1 MAKTL
6 ADEAFGLG
14 RNPGA
19 GAIWKRVRLGVD
31 GPDRK
36 EAWLRDHIAANPELV
51 LGPCRAFGFVDDEPW
66 RLWGIEVGIAGVGA
80 VDVAL
85 VSASGRVALVE
96 VKLARNPE
104 NRRKV
109 VAQLLDY
116 AIHLREAELD
126 DLPQLPAEGAESFA
140 DPDDVR
146 RRLQEGDYLLLV
158 AADAADERAAK
169 LTRAV
174 LDRNAIHPWDLALV
188 DLALFARP
196 GARDDDELL
205 CVPNI
210 VGGVRCESRHV
221 VQVRVE
227 NTADKASVTV
237 ALSEPEG
244 VERTAREWNLSTF
257 REAFDLLVKGP
268 AYRRAALALVDDAA
282 CVPGIVRGA
291 RQSKWPVAVF
301 ERGDALFLTVARDA
315 IWIYGRDRLIK
326 CFGDELGTRHWAEVR
341 ALFPAIP
348 ENKPYFAVKS
358 NDPRVAAMIETV
370 RRWLGLGPGLRTEA

>member
-1 MAKTL
+1 MARTL

-14 RNPGA
+14 REPGV
-19 GAIWKRVRLGVD
+19 GASWKRVRLGAD
-31 GPDRK
+31 GPNRK

-51 LGPCRAFGFVDDEPW
+51 LVPCRAFELIDDEPW
-66 RLWGIEVGIAGVGA
+66 QLWAVEVGIAAVGA
-80 VDVAL
+80 VDVVL
-85 VSASGRVALVE
+85 VSASGRVGLVE

-116 AIHLREAELD
+116 AIHLRETELE
-126 DLPQLPAEGAESFA
+126 DLPSLPAEGNEPFA
-140 DPDDVR
+140 DPEDVR

-196 GARDDDELL
+196 GARDEDELL

-227 NTADKASVTV
+227 NRADKAAVTV
-237 ALSEPEG
+237 ELSEPVA
-244 VERTAREWNLSTF
+244 VEQTARGWDLATF
-257 REAFDLLVKGP
+257 REAFDRLATDP
-268 AYRRAALALVDDAA
+268 AYKRAALALVDDAA
-282 CVPGIVRGA
+282 RIPGLIRGA

-301 ERGDALFLTVARDA
+301 EQAESLLLTIGRNA
-315 IWIYGRDRLIK
+315 IWIYGCDRLVR
-326 CFGDELGTRHWAEVR
+326 CFGEELGERRWAEVR

-348 ENKPYFAVKS
+348 DRKPYFAVKAD
-358 NDPRVAAMIETV
+358 DPQVGAVIEMV
-370 RRWLGLGPGLRTEA
+370 RRWFGLVPGGK

>member
-1 MAKTL
+1 MARTL

-14 RNPGA
+14 RVPGV
-19 GAIWKRVRLGVD
+19 GASWKRVRLGVD

-66 RLWGIEVGIAGVGA
+66 RLWGVEVGIAAVGA
-80 VDVAL
+80 VDVVI
-85 VSASGRVALVE
+85 VSASGRVGLVE

-104 NRRKV
+104 IRRKV

-116 AIHLREAELD
+116 AIHLRETELD
-126 DLPQLPAEGAESFA
+126 DLPPLPADGEEPFA
-140 DPDDVR
+140 DPEDVR

-188 DLALFARP
+188 DLALFVRP
-196 GARDDDELL
+196 GARDEDELL

-237 ALSEPEG
+237 ELSEPVNDG
-244 VERTAREWNLSTF
+244 RAAREWDLSTF
-257 REAFDLLVKGP
+257 REAFGRLATDPVYK
-268 AYRRAALALVDDAA
+268 RTALAFVDDASGK
-282 CVPGIVRGA
+282 PGLVRGA

-301 ERGDALFLTVARDA
+301 EQAEALFLTITRDR
-315 IWIYGRDRLIK
+315 IWVYGRDRLVR
-326 CFGDELGTRHWAEVR
+326 CFGEELGERRWAEVR
-341 ALFPAIP
+341 ALFPAVP
-348 ENKPYFAVKS
+348 ERKPYFAVKA
-358 NDPRVAAMIETV
+358 NDPQVGAVIEMV
-370 RRWLGLGPGLRTEA
+370 RRWFGLGPGARTEA